1 MMIIIPFLRW
11 DSTDSSFPAWGE
23 AVRPLTPPGLEDY
36 SWDPYLTRAQEV
48 PGEVQGQLASS
59 TTSLR
64 MVDMNKAGA
73 HNAARA
79 LVNSQFVGRSEQF
92 IGY

>member
-1 MMIIIPFLRW
+1 M
-11 DSTDSSFPAWGE
+11 
-23 AVRPLTPPGLEDY
+23 RPLTPPGLEDY

-48 PGEVQGQLASS
+48 PREVQGHLASIT

-79 LVNSQFVGRSEQF
+79 LVNSQFVGKSELCAMCVLHN
-92 IGY
+92 IPLRVI

>member
-1 MMIIIPFLRW
+1 M
-11 DSTDSSFPAWGE
+11 
-23 AVRPLTPPGLEDY
+23 RPLTPPGLEDY
-36 SWDPYLTRAQEV
+36 SWDPYLTRAREV
-48 PGEVQGQLASS
+48 PGEVQGQLAST

-79 LVNSQFVGRSEQF
+79 LVNSQFVGRSELCACYR
-92 IGY
+92 ISP